1 METSTMSLQHSR
13 ASEGDG
19 PHRPHPHRGEPA
31 AYTVDE
37 FCTAHRIGRSHLYK
51 LWRAGVGPRFF
62 LVGNK
67 RRISNEAASDW
78 RRQGEAA
85 AGAV

>member
-1 METSTMSLQHSR
+1 MSLQHSLAR
-13 ASEGDG
+13 EGSD
-19 PHRPHPHRGEPA
+19 PHRRHGDRVGEPA